1 MKTKT
6 QKHKKKQSKKRRS
19 MLVPPVLVLA
29 VLGVATLAFCVY
41 QTLFAPTDR
50 PAKTLVVGEGDTYQS
65 LLVQNLWQNKPWA
78 SRLVARLYLRY
89 GVSAPLKKGS
99 YALPKSA
106 SFRQVLQILSYAPK
120 DTTIKVQLI
129 EGKNLKELFWL
140 IQTTE
145 GIRSTVF
152 ADQNPNSP
160 YTWSKA
166 LEDSQKV
173 AQALGIVLP
182 NDGTAG
188 LEGRFAPDT
197 YYFANGTS
205 DVQVL
210 KKLYDTQ
217 SQRLAAAWQ
226 NRQEGLPYKTADE
239 LLVMASIVEKE
250 TGVASERPEVAAVFV
265 NRLHQGMRL
274 QTDPTIVYGLFDRYD
289 GKIYKKDIAE
299 RTLYNTYQM
308 DGLPPTPIAMPSK
321 AAIEA
326 VAHPA
331 KSPFLYFVATGQGGH
346 TFSKTLQEHNQA
358 VARYRQITQGA
369 SQ

>member
-1 MKTKT
+1 MKTNKPKNK
-6 QKHKKKQSKKRRS
+6 QKKPSK
-19 MLVPPVLVLA
+19 LVPLVAVLA
-29 VLGVATLAFCVY
+29 AVGASALAFCVH
-41 QTLFAPTDR
+41 QTLFAATDR
-50 PAKTLVVGEGDTYQS
+50 PAKTLIVGDGDTYQS

-89 GVSAPLKKGS
+89 FVSAPLKKGS

-106 SFRQVLQILSYAPK
+106 SFRQAVQILTQPPK
-120 DTTIKVQLI
+120 NTTVKLQLI

-140 IQTTE
+140 VQTTQ
-145 GIRSTVF
+145 GIRPTLFVEQ
-152 ADQNPNSP
+152 DKTQNSA
-160 YTWSKA
+160 YTWSKT
-166 LEDSQKV
+166 LDDSQKV
-173 AQALGIVLP
+173 AQALGVTLP
-182 NDGTAG
+182 KDGTAP

-197 YYFANGTS
+197 YYFATGTT

-226 NRQEGLPYKTADE
+226 SRQEGLPYKTADE

-250 TGVASERPEVAAVFV
+250 TGVAQERPEVAAVFV
-265 NRLHQGMRL
+265 NRLRQGMRL

-299 RTLYNTYQM
+299 RTAYNTYQM

-326 VAHPA
+326 AAHPA
-331 KSPFLYFVATGQGGH
+331 QSQFLYFVATGQGGH
-346 TFSKTLQEHNQA
+346 AFSKTLQEHNQA
-358 VARYRQITQGA
+358 VARYRQITQGV
-369 SQ
+369 SR